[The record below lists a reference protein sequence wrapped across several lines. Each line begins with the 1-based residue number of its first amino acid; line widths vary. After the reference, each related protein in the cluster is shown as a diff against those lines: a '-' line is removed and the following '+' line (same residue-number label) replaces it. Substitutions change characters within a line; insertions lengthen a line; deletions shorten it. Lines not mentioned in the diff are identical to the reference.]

1 MTRVEWNLSDGAPL
15 SCRRRARLEKIGCI
29 GRRLL
34 IVILLAM
41 CDCGELVLPPSYRQ
55 RPHSD
60 TETQRPSQSARGLMR
75 LCLTATK
82 LKIAVR
88 IVWPRWR
95 PARHHH
101 AAGQD
106 LLQ

>member
-29 GRRLL
+29 GRRF
-34 IVILLAM
+34 LLAM
-41 CDCGELVLPPSYRQ
+41 WRGWYFPSYRQ

-60 TETQRPSQSARGLMR
+60 TETQRPSAVCTRSDASVPDGYEVEDRGADGHDGGHPLHGTIM
-75 LCLTATK
+75 LL
-82 LKIAVR
+82 VE
-88 IVWPRWR
+88 
-95 PARHHH
+95 
-101 AAGQD
+101 D